1 MCDMPVRP
9 ESETINSIAAKLGV
23 QNDPVPDGRPSSSD
37 KQAWCA
43 GNEARLLGYIWSA
56 MASGNAI
63 DEQKKDMELRRS
75 SVSNDQ
81 EGARPPPPAV
91 SGPDAWDDD
100 VDPNDI
106 VPAPS
111 ASAAPKRNDPFA
123 TYEDEDDDWN
133 DWS

>member
-1 MCDMPVRP
+1 
-9 ESETINSIAAKLGV
+9 
-23 QNDPVPDGRPSSSD
+23 
-37 KQAWCA
+37 
-43 GNEARLLGYIWSA
+43 

-111 ASAAPKRNDPFA
+111 ASAAPKRNDPYA
-123 TYEDEDDDWN
+123 TYEDDDWD